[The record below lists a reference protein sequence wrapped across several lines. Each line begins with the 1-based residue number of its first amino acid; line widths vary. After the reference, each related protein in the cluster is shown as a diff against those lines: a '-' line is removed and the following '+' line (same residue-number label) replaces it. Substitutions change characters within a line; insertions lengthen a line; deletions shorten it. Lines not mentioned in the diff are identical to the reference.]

1 MQEVLQKA
9 LAGEETAN
17 FEFPLYTKDGRRVE
31 VLLNAAARRNAAGLT
46 VGVVGVG
53 QDITE
58 ISRSQ
63 SEMQRIANDLTLL
76 IDTANAPIFGID
88 ANGLVNEWNR
98 KAAEITGY
106 TKEEVIGQDLVR
118 KFITAEFQESV
129 NEVLQNAL
137 LGRETANFEFPLY
150 TIRGDPVDI
159 LLNAATRRGPDNE
172 IVGVVGVGQNITEL
186 KQEKLEMSRIAQD
199 LMRLIDY
206 ANAPIFGI
214 DTKGR
219 VNEWNRKSVEITGY
233 RREDVIG
240 KNLVQDFITPDY
252 QASVKEV
259 LDNALQGKGTDN
271 FEFPLYSRDGRKVE
285 VLLNATTRVDATNTP
300 IGVIGVG
307 QDITERKTAEQEVS
321 RLAMDLERLIDSANA
336 PILGVDRD
344 GRISEWN
351 QNMSD
356 LSGYSKSAVLGMPLA
371 TCDFIDV
378 ENRTSVGDV
387 LARALEG
394 VDCRNLE
401 FSINSKDGRRV
412 ELLLNAATR
421 RDAQGS
427 IVGVVGV
434 GQDITEKKYMEK
446 AEINAAKMRASN
458 DAKGNFLASM
468 SHEMRTPL
476 NGVLGMLQL
485 AMSYELPQEVRKNV
499 QNAYMSGEHLLNLVN
514 DILDVSKIE
523 AGKLELEMKPFSVTE
538 VYRAAMGI
546 VRPQAAAKG
555 LIMELEIAPD
565 LPLYARGDQQRIRQV
580 LLNLL
585 YNAVKFTVRGSVT
598 LSVGVKETTPTHYC
612 LTTSVSDTGIGMDEP
627 SQKKLFGMFI
637 KIKDA
642 RVRNPLGVGLGL
654 AICKQLVELMGG
666 SIWVESEY
674 GTGSSFSFTLK
685 VERADAESDIQM
697 VEEEMLA
704 QHSLDVGEAD
714 MQPATILVAEDNEF
728 NMEVV
733 KTMLQSMGHTVDIV
747 WDGSECLECLFDS
760 GGQPMLHPQ
769 IPNRLKYDVIFM
781 DCNMPVMDGYEACR
795 LIRKSEAQFGL
806 APVPIVALTA
816 YAMPG
821 DRDKCLE
828 NGMTDYLTK
837 PMSKQALR
845 KMVSRYAP
853 VGQQTDATRTTP
865 ISGKSSLNDTPKQSS
880 RSMMMPAVYPGSRGV
895 VNYVPVKTPLSTG
908 MEVGQPRAPSTS
920 TSSAFCVRGDGTSGA
935 LPPPSVFTAS
945 SHGTSGALPPP
956 SPRSSGRRASKEVPR
971 LASVVE
977 RDSERGARPSRDRR
991 DRTERNSSEKGQE
1004 LLSTTH
1010 RRGIEARQSG
1020 TSSSFESPSA
1030 SSSSDGSGPKLA
1042 EAVESYVALAQGCA
1056 VRAAGSYRM
1065 ATGAVLSSMG
1075 ASMQREPSLE
1085 PSLHLM
1091 TRLKNT
1097 LAKVHVA
1104 VRLSDMKALKEAATA
1119 ARLVAGFLGAAPL
1132 QAALEELLAIRPDE
1146 TLGRIRPLV
1155 EAVEREAGRLPDA
1168 PLPDAPLPDA
1178 PPEERKGGARPVP
1191 EPCASP
1197 IASTKPIESVLDY
1210 KRALAQLGGDENLMR
1225 RMLLH
1230 FISYSRNIPSKL
1242 ISAASSGAFDVVRRE
1257 AHSLKGSASYIGAT
1271 VVPELAEKLQVAA
1284 GETDLRQVSS
1294 LIGELGHALD
1304 MLRRDAERR
1313 ASPQDAHHGVYGVC
1327 AQDESSTAHGQ
1338 SEAEVERRANTSSR
1352 HQLRSVSSGDSQ
1364 LFRDAISGDSQLSRD
1379 ASSTDGDVEEA
1390 VAAETRILS
1399 DDTCAGPTV
1408 DMSARVDIEDEPTR
1422 ELMQGGHLAKMASL
1436 LEALFIAADV
1446 DGLSSD
1452 AFLSAAERMH
1462 ACVLL
1467 SAAEHDVLLSDG
1479 FELLRL
1485 LHLLPKD
1492 LAHMT
1497 DVDAVLRR
1505 LALHVEA
1512 RDWPERRES
1521 LQGSNDLALRM
1532 YCDDPGVLE
1541 RMKATFASQA
1551 VDLLGRVSESV
1562 ANGNLRRAGLEAH
1575 SLRGMAMYI
1584 GNPQIAAAALTL
1596 ETAAT
1601 SGVADG
1607 ALVTAL
1613 LQRLRH
1619 EVLTVCQSEPATAS
1633 AQGDERR
1640 FTSLSQLRVEHL
1652 INILAR
1658 RSIGYFMERLTHA
1671 DCLPDCELIASL
1683 IAS

>member
-1 MQEVLQKA
+1 M
-9 LAGEETAN
+9 
-17 FEFPLYTKDGRRVE
+17 
-31 VLLNAAARRNAAGLT
+31 T

-214 DTKGR
+214 DSHGL

-356 LSGYSKSAVLGMPLA
+356 LSGYTKSAVLGMPLA

-555 LIMELEIAPD
+555 LIMELKIAQD

-666 SIWVESEY
+666 SIWVESAY
-674 GTGSSFSFTLK
+674 GTGSNFSFTLK

-704 QHSLDVGEAD
+704 QNSLDVGEAD

-781 DCNMPVMDGYEACR
+781 DCNMPVMDGYETCR

-806 APVPIVALTA
+806 EPVPIVALTA

-821 DRDKCLE
+821 DRDKCLG

-845 KMVSRYAP
+845 KLVSRYAP

-865 ISGKSSLNDTPKQSS
+865 IPGKSSLNDTPKQSS
-880 RSMMMPAVYPGSRGV
+880 RSMMIPAVYPGSRGV

-908 MEVGQPRAPSTS
+908 MKVGQPRAPSTS
-920 TSSAFCVRGDGTSGA
+920 TSSAFRVRGDGTSGA
-935 LPPPSVFTAS
+935 LPPPQVLALADKGE
-945 SHGTSGALPPP
+945 HQSGAWDP
-956 SPRSSGRRASKEVPR
+956 SLRSSGRSASKEGVPAR
-971 LASVVE
+971 KGSVEV
-977 RDSERGARPSRDRR
+977 RD
-991 DRTERNSSEKGQE
+991 
-1004 LLSTTH
+1004 
-1010 RRGIEARQSG
+1010 
-1020 TSSSFESPSA
+1020 
-1030 SSSSDGSGPKLA
+1030 
-1042 EAVESYVALAQGCA
+1042 EAVESY
-1056 VRAAGSYRM
+1056 
-1065 ATGAVLSSMG
+1065 
-1075 ASMQREPSLE
+1075 
-1085 PSLHLM
+1085 
-1091 TRLKNT
+1091 
-1097 LAKVHVA
+1097 
-1104 VRLSDMKALKEAATA
+1104 KE
-1119 ARLVAGFLGAAPL
+1119 
-1132 QAALEELLAIRPDE
+1132 
-1146 TLGRIRPLV
+1146 
-1155 EAVEREAGRLPDA
+1155 
-1168 PLPDAPLPDA
+1168 PLPDA
-1178 PPEERKGGARPVP
+1178 PPEERKGGARLVP
-1191 EPCASP
+1191 ELCASP
-1197 IASTKPIESVLDY
+1197 MASTKPIESVLDY

-1257 AHSLKGSASYIGAT
+1257 AHSLKGSASYLGAT

-1284 GETDLRQVSS
+1284 GEADLRQISS
-1294 LIGELGHALD
+1294 LIGELGYALD

-1313 ASPQDAHHGVYGVC
+1313 ASPQDAHYSAC

-1338 SEAEVERRANTSSR
+1338 SEAEVERGANTSSR
-1352 HQLRSVSSGDSQ
+1352 HQRRSVSSGDSQ
-1364 LFRDAISGDSQLSRD
+1364 ISRD
-1379 ASSTDGDVEEA
+1379 ARSTDSDVEEA

-1399 DDTCAGPTV
+1399 DDTCAGPTA

-1422 ELMQGGHLAKMASL
+1422 ELMQGGNLAKMV
-1436 LEALFIAADV
+1436 EALFIAADV

-1462 ACVLL
+1462 ARVLL

-1485 LHLLPKD
+1485 LRLLPKD
-1492 LAHMT
+1492 LAHVT

-1512 RDWPERRES
+1512 RDWPETRES

-1551 VDLLGRVSESV
+1551 ADLLVRVSESV

-1596 ETAAT
+1596 STEAT

-1640 FTSLSQLRVEHL
+1640 FTSLSQQRVEHL

-1671 DCLPDCELIASL
+1671 DCLPYCKLLASL
-1683 IAS
+1683 IAC

>member
-1 MQEVLQKA
+1 
-9 LAGEETAN
+9 
-17 FEFPLYTKDGRRVE
+17 
-31 VLLNAAARRNAAGLT
+31 
-46 VGVVGVG
+46 
-53 QDITE
+53 
-58 ISRSQ
+58 
-63 SEMQRIANDLTLL
+63 MQRIANDLTLL

-356 LSGYSKSAVLGMPLA
+356 LSGYSKSAVLGIPLA

-555 LIMELEIAPD
+555 LIMELEIAQD

-697 VEEEMLA
+697 VEEEMLS

-747 WDGSECLECLFDS
+747 WDGSECLDCLFDS
-760 GGQPMLHPQ
+760 GGQPMLHAQFPS
-769 IPNRLKYDVIFM
+769 RLKYDLIFM

-821 DRDKCLE
+821 DRDKCLD

-865 ISGKSSLNDTPKQSS
+865 ISGRSSLNDTPKQSS
-880 RSMMMPAVYPGSRGV
+880 RSMMIPAVYPGSRGV

-920 TSSAFCVRGDGTSGA
+920 TSSAFRVRGDGTSGA
-935 LPPPSVFTAS
+935 SPL
-945 SHGTSGALPPP
+945 
-956 SPRSSGRRASKEVPR
+956 SPRSSGRRASKEGVPR
-971 LASVVE
+971 LASVVA

-991 DRTERNSSEKGQE
+991 DLTERNSSENGQE
-1004 LLSTTH
+1004 LQSTMH
-1010 RRGIEARQSG
+1010 RRRIEGQSG
-1020 TSSSFESPSA
+1020 TNSSYEVPSA

-1042 EAVESYVALAQGCA
+1042 EAVESYVGLAQGCA
-1056 VRAAGSYRM
+1056 VSAAGSNHM
-1065 ATGAVLSSMG
+1065 AKGGATGAVLSSMR
-1075 ASMQREPSLE
+1075 ASTQREPSLE
-1085 PSLHLM
+1085 PSMLLM

-1104 VRLSDMKALKEAATA
+1104 VRLSDTKALKEAATA
-1119 ARLVAGFLGAAPL
+1119 ARLIAGFLGAAPL
-1132 QAALEELLAIRPDE
+1132 QEALAELLAIRPDE
-1146 TLGRIRPLV
+1146 TLERIRPLV

-1178 PPEERKGGARPVP
+1178 PPEERKGGVRLVP
-1191 EPCASP
+1191 ELCASP
-1197 IASTKPIESVLDY
+1197 MASTKPIESVLDY
-1210 KRALAQLGGDENLMR
+1210 KRALAQLGGDETLMR

-1230 FISYSRNIPSKL
+1230 FISYSRSIPSKL
-1242 ISAASSGAFDVVRRE
+1242 ISALSSGAFDVVRRE
-1257 AHSLKGSASYIGAT
+1257 AHSLKGSASFIGAT
-1271 VVPELAEKLQVAA
+1271 VVPELAEKLQLAA
-1284 GETDLRQVSS
+1284 GEADLRQVSS

-1304 MLRRDAERR
+1304 MLRRDAERH
-1313 ASPQDAHHGVYGVC
+1313 ASPQDAHYSAC
-1327 AQDESSTAHGQ
+1327 AQDESSTAHHDAHGQ

-1352 HQLRSVSSGDSQ
+1352 QQRRSES
-1364 LFRDAISGDSQLSRD
+1364 SGDSQLSRD
-1379 ASSTDGDVEEA
+1379 ARSTDGDVEEA

-1492 LAHMT
+1492 LAHVT

-1671 DCLPDCELIASL
+1671 DCLPDCKLIASL